1 MRGFD
6 PAVDLLGGDPTMRVS
21 FVLTAA
27 MICVSPIPA
36 AANWFYTTSD
46 VGIAAEL
53 VGTDLVSGIGAN
65 RTYRIWAVMPEGW
78 RVDAVAGNSELGMR
92 FEVIG
97 GTFYQ
102 NAFGGATSTSIN
114 ASFFALDPDLEW
126 DSYLTIG
133 ALESTNNELNNIG
146 VDWDAFEASGSPIDA
161 DNGSFFVLPT
171 DAQGDATTFSDA
183 CGRAGDGV
191 LLAQMTLVG
200 EGATLEGSVLL
211 QGHDDLGATFQAHIT
226 SFAIDA
232 EGVSD
237 ALPQVICEADI
248 TGDDEVNILDLLDLL
263 GHWFDGSCEDLTRD
277 LIVDV
282 DDLLLLVDSWG
293 PCPVE

>member
-65 RTYRIWAVMPEGW
+65 RTYRIWAVMPEDW
-78 RVDAVAGNSELGMR
+78 RVDAVAGNSTTSMR

-102 NAFGGATSTSIN
+102 NEWGGPTSSSIN
-114 ASFFALDPDLEW
+114 AGFFSLAPDLEW
-126 DSYLTIG
+126 DSFFTIG
-133 ALESTNNELNNIG
+133 LLTNTDNSLFDLGI
-146 VDWDAFEASGSPIDA
+146 DWTDFEAGNLLETS
-161 DNGSFFVLPT
+161 NGSVFVLPT
-171 DAQGDATTFSDA
+171 DVQGELVAFTDA
-183 CGRAGDGV
+183 CGTTGNGV
-191 LLAQMTLVG
+191 LIAQLTLVG
-200 EGATLEGSVLL
+200 EEASLEGSVLL
-211 QGHDDLGATFQAHIT
+211 QGHDDQGQVFQAQIDNF
-226 SFAIDA
+226 SIDA
-232 EGVSD
+232 DGVSD
-237 ALPQVICEADI
+237 ALPQITCAADI
-248 TGDDEVNILDLLDLL
+248 TGDDQVDVMDLLHLL
-263 GHWFDGSCEDLTRD
+263 EHWYDGSCEDITQD
-277 LIVDV
+277 LVVNGADV
-282 DDLLLLVDSWG
+282 LLLVDSWG
-293 PCPVE
+293 SCSEE